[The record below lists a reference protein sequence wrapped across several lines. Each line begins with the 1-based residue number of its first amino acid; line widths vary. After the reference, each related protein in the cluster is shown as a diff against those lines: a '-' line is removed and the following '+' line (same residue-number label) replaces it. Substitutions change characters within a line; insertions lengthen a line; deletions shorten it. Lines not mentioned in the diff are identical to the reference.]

1 MVRYSKVSKSLCSL
15 LLVFTTNF
23 SLDTQT
29 IFGNLQCR
37 KFNCSSC
44 RCLYRIKIFVVV
56 LFLIYPNIIPSA
68 VLAALVLPGIVLCF
82 FSGQLSQQ
90 YFVEIWQQFL
100 WTALTAIFGELRQQF
115 SLGSFS
121 QQYFGETRQPFF
133 SDQL

>member
-1 MVRYSKVSKSLCSL
+1 MIRYSKVSKSLCSL
-15 LLVFTTNF
+15 LLVFTTIF

-68 VLAALVLPGIVLCF
+68 VLAALVLPGIVPCF
-82 FSGQLSQQ
+82 FSGQLSQLH
-90 YFVEIWQQFL
+90 FVEIWQQFL
-100 WTALTAIFGELRQQF
+100 WTALTAIFGELRQRF

-121 QQYFGETRQPFF
+121 HQYFGETRQQFF
-133 SDQL
+133 PSD